1 MTGDGE
7 PSPDGQLIGG
17 RYRLLEPLGAGPSGT
32 VWRARDEQDQRD
44 VAVKE
49 PVLPGDP
56 ADGEERRRIAHRLYT
71 EARAAARVRHP
82 SAVTLYDV
90 VTEDGLP
97 WIVMELVHGESL
109 REAVGRAPLEPAE
122 AARVGLAVLGALRAA
137 HAVGIVHRDLKPA
150 NVLIESGTGRVV
162 VTDFGIGDGHAGE
175 GPVEFVAPERASGR
189 GAGPAS
195 DLWSLGALLAA
206 AVEGGGAGP
215 LGSLLTRL
223 HAPEPQARPGAEE
236 VAAVLEACGG
246 VLPLAETTPEPE
258 PGPRPEQEARPEPGP
273 RPAPPAPLPV
283 SPTPAHAPAPA
294 PTPDHRR
301 RTPLAALG
309 LLLAKKP
316 GAE

>member
-7 PSPDGQLIGG
+7 RSPDEQLIGG
-17 RYRLLEPLGAGPSGT
+17 RYRLLERLGAGPSGT
-32 VWRARDEQDQRD
+32 VWRARDEQEQRD

-56 ADGEERRRIAHRLYT
+56 ADDEQSRRLAHRLCT

-97 WIVMELVHGESL
+97 WIVMELIQGESL
-109 REAVGRAPLEPAE
+109 REAVRRGPLEPAE

-137 HAVGIVHRDLKPA
+137 HAVGIVHRDIKPA

-162 VTDFGIGDGHAGE
+162 VTDFGIGDGHVAE
-175 GPVEFVAPERASGR
+175 APAEFVAPERASGR

-195 DLWSLGALLAA
+195 DLWSLGSLLAT
-206 AVEGGGAGP
+206 AVEGGDAGP
-215 LGSLLTRL
+215 LGPLLTRL
-223 HAPEPQARPGAEE
+223 HAPEPEARPGAEE
-236 VAAVLEACGG
+236 VAAVLEVCGG
-246 VLPLAETTPEPE
+246 LVPAGETTPEPE
-258 PGPRPEQEARPEPGP
+258 PQP
-273 RPAPPAPLPV
+273 RPAPPAP
-283 SPTPAHAPAPA
+283 A
-294 PTPDHRR
+294 PTPVPTPDPRR

>member
-7 PSPDGQLIGG
+7 RSPDEQLIGG
-17 RYRLLEPLGAGPSGT
+17 RYRLLERLGAGPSGT
-32 VWRARDEQDQRD
+32 VWRARDEQEQRD

-56 ADGEERRRIAHRLYT
+56 ADDEESRRLAHRLCT

-97 WIVMELVHGESL
+97 WIVMELVQGESL
-109 REAVGRAPLEPAE
+109 REAFRRGPLEPAE

-137 HAVGIVHRDLKPA
+137 HAVGIVHRDIKPA

-162 VTDFGIGDGHAGE
+162 VTDFGIGDGHVAE
-175 GPVEFVAPERASGR
+175 APAEFVAPERASGR

-195 DLWSLGALLAA
+195 DLWSLGSLLAT
-206 AVEGGGAGP
+206 AVEGGDAGP
-215 LGSLLTRL
+215 LGPLLTRL
-223 HAPEPQARPGAEE
+223 HAPEPEARPGAEA
-236 VAAVLEACGG
+236 VAAVLEVCGG
-246 VLPLAETTPEPE
+246 VVPVASGAPVGETTPEPE
-258 PGPRPEQEARPEPGP
+258 PEPEP
-273 RPAPPAPLPV
+273 RPAPL
-283 SPTPAHAPAPA
+283 APAPA
-294 PTPDHRR
+294 PTPVPTPDPRR